1 MPGRERWLVPVTEY
15 AGVTAYTGGIGRH
28 YAALV
33 PALARRGI
41 DVDLLVFSDSALIRE
56 TDDPGVELR
65 GVRIGRRVPRI
76 IALPL
81 MALRVRRAFAA
92 RTYDRVFAPEWSGLG
107 AALPSRAPLLTNLAT
122 SMRLSNEVAH
132 LRPRDLPA
140 STRLAVAV
148 QNRLEDRQIRRS
160 AGLIAISQAMARWTS
175 GSFATLPPV
184 RVVWNCIE
192 VTRVESASRSADLPD
207 RWPASDGPIVLFLG
221 RLERRKG
228 IVDALKAFAIVSA
241 QVPSARLVLAGSSG
255 DRRFEPDREELL
267 GYLPAASRDQVA
279 WLGHVGGDELYRAIR
294 EAAVTICPSLWEGF
308 GNVALEVRSIG
319 APLVCTTGSGFDDF
333 CTSGVDC
340 LMVPPADA
348 AGLARAISRIIGDP
362 AFGAALGLA
371 GQADVGRFAP
381 DRIAADLTHAA
392 DELLGPVR
400 P

>member
-1 MPGRERWLVPVTEY
+1 MTEY

-41 DVDLLVFSDSALIRE
+41 DVDVLVFSDSALLRE
-56 TDDPGVELR
+56 TDDAGVTLR
-65 GVRIGRRVPRI
+65 SLRIGRRLPRI
-76 IALPL
+76 IALLL
-81 MALRVRRAFAA
+81 MALRVRRAYAA
-92 RTYDRVFAPEWSGLG
+92 GTYDRVFAPEWSGLG

-132 LRPRDLPA
+132 LRPRDLPP

-160 AGLIAISQAMARWTS
+160 AGLIAISQAMARWTT
-175 GSFATLPPV
+175 GSFAKLPPL

-192 VTRVESASRSADLPD
+192 VTRVERAAHSAELPD
-207 RWPASDGPIVLFLG
+207 RWSRSDGPVVLFLG

-228 IVDALKAFAIVSA
+228 VVDALKAFAMVAA

-255 DRRFEPDREELL
+255 DRRFEPDRDELL
-267 GYLPAASRDQVA
+267 GYLPTASRSQVT
-279 WLGHVGGDELYRAIR
+279 WLGHVGGDELYRAIG

-308 GNVALEVRSIG
+308 GNVALEVKSVG
-319 APLVCTTGSGFDDF
+319 APLICTTGSGFDDF

-340 LMVPPADA
+340 LMVPPADPA
-348 AGLARAISRIIGDP
+348 ALASAISRIIGDP
-362 AFGAALGLA
+362 AYGTALGLA
-371 GQADVGRFAP
+371 GQAEVSRFAP
-381 DRIAADLTHAA
+381 DRIAADLTLAA
-392 DELLGPVR
+392 DDLLGPVR